1 MKKLSI
7 LVIIGIVCLTSM
19 AKAGVPDY
27 VICEDGVRYFEKVRY
42 GLNTSLVGI
51 SESGRVAYKSED
63 VISFRRNGRVYER
76 MPVIRN
82 NKETGRYD
90 FLELV
95 AYRNGMKVFREDSGG
110 IPGRRSNDLIVYKD
124 GKYVVRFD
132 SKNSDNLGRFFFRP
146 DLVASDR

>member
-7 LVIIGIVCLTSM
+7 LVIIGIVCITSM
-19 AKAGVPDY
+19 VKAGVPDY
-27 VICEDGVRYFEKVRY
+27 VICDEGVRYFEKVRY
-42 GLNTSLVGI
+42 GLNSNLVGI
-51 SESGRVAYKSED
+51 SEAGRLRYQAED

-82 NKETGRYD
+82 HMETGRYN
-90 FLELV
+90 FMELV
-95 AYRNGMKVFREDSGG
+95 AYRNGMKVFRESPGG
-110 IPGRRSNDLIVYKD
+110 IPGRKSHDLIVYKD

-132 SKNSDNLGRFFFRP
+132 GKNSDNLGRFFFSP

>member
-19 AKAGVPDY
+19 VKAGVPDY
-27 VICEDGVRYFEKVRY
+27 VICGEDVRYFEKVRY

-51 SESGRVAYKSED
+51 AESGRVHYQAED

-82 NKETGRYD
+82 NRETGRYSYM
-90 FLELV
+90 ELV
-95 AYRNGMKVFREDSGG
+95 AYRNGMKVYRESSWGSFDWPSY
-110 IPGRRSNDLIVYKD
+110 DYIVYRD

-132 SKNSDNLGRFFFRP
+132 EKNSENLNKFFFRS
-146 DLVASDR
+146 DLVASNN

>member
-19 AKAGVPDY
+19 VKAGVPDY
-27 VICEDGVRYFEKVRY
+27 VICGEDVRYFEKVRY

-51 SESGRVAYKSED
+51 AESGRVRYLAED
-63 VISFRRNGRVYER
+63 VISFRMNGRVYER

-82 NKETGRYD
+82 NKETGRYSYM
-90 FLELV
+90 ELV
-95 AYRNGMKVFREDSGG
+95 AFRNGLKVFRESSDGS
-110 IPGRRSNDLIVYKD
+110 PVRPSYDYIVYQD

-132 SKNSDNLGRFFFRP
+132 EKNSENLSKFFFRP
-146 DLVASDR
+146 DLVPSGK

>member
-19 AKAGVPDY
+19 VKAGVPDY
-27 VICEDGVRYFEKVRY
+27 VICGEGVRYFQKVRY
-42 GLNTSLVGI
+42 GLNASFVGI
-51 SESGRVAYKSED
+51 EESGRVRYQIED

-82 NKETGRYD
+82 HRETGRYSYM
-90 FLELV
+90 ELV
-95 AYRNGMKVFREDSGG
+95 AYRNGMKVYRESSYGSFGQPSYDY
-110 IPGRRSNDLIVYKD
+110 IVYRD

-132 SKNSDNLGRFFFRP
+132 EKNIENLNKFFFRS
-146 DLVASDR
+146 DLVASNN

>member
-19 AKAGVPDY
+19 VKAGVPDY
-27 VICEDGVRYFEKVRY
+27 VICGEGVRYFEKVRY

-51 SESGRVAYKSED
+51 EESARVRYHAED
-63 VISFRRNGRVYER
+63 VISFRRNGRIYER

-82 NKETGRYD
+82 NKETGRYSYM
-90 FLELV
+90 ELV
-95 AYRNGMKVFREDSGG
+95 AYRNGMKVFRESSYGSL
-110 IPGRRSNDLIVYKD
+110 GRPSYDYIVYKD

-132 SKNSDNLGRFFFRP
+132 EKNSENLSEFFFRL
-146 DLVASDR
+146 DLVASDK